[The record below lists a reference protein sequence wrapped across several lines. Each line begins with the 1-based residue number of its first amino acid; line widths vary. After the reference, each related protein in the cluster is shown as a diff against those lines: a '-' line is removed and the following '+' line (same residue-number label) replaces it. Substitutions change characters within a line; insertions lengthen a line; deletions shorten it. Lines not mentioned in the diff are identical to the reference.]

1 MTRTGKLPVPILDI
15 AVAATSMVAI
25 IVSFSMWVTNAPGLS
40 VGGRSISEI
49 SLLVALAAAVP
60 LIWRIAKRIARFEM
74 TADLLAAVSI
84 VAAVLLGEYLAG
96 TIVVLMLSGGEALE
110 ALAVRKASFAL
121 DALAKRLPS
130 AAHLRGGGDVR
141 IEDVEVGDDVL
152 INPYEIC
159 PVDGVVIEGR
169 STMNEAYL
177 TGEPFVLPKAVGSM
191 VLSGAVNGEGLLT
204 VKAEKLAS
212 DSRYSRIMEV
222 MRDAEEKRPQIRRL
236 GDRIGAIYTVVIM
249 AIAIAAWIITGTPE
263 RFLSI
268 IVVAT
273 PCPLIIGIPIAVIG
287 SVSLAARRGII
298 IKDPAILEKLD
309 SCRVAIFDKTGT
321 LTYGEPN
328 LVSIETAGTFSRD
341 DVLRLVASLEKYS
354 RHPLARPIIAAAKE
368 KGLELL
374 EASEL
379 SERPGTGL
387 TGMIGE
393 AKIQVT
399 SRNLLMREQPAI
411 VADLP
416 ESVGGLECAVLID
429 GCFAALF
436 RFRDSP
442 RTEGGSFVRHLRPR
456 HGFERILLA
465 SGDRL
470 SEVEYL
476 AHNVGIAEIF
486 ASQTPEQKLELVR
499 RETEKAD
506 TVFMG
511 DGIND
516 APALTAAT
524 VGIAFGQAS
533 DVTSEAASAVIL
545 DNSLRRVDEL
555 LHIGRRMRTIAL
567 QTAIGGI
574 TLSLVGVGFAAGGLL
589 SPVAGAITQEII
601 DLVAILNALRATF
614 APRVLS
620 DLEPSVNARVD
631 GMAPNIIGTSY
642 R

>member
-1 MTRTGKLPVPILDI
+1 
-15 AVAATSMVAI
+15 
-25 IVSFSMWVTNAPGLS
+25 
-40 VGGRSISEI
+40 
-49 SLLVALAAAVP
+49 
-60 LIWRIAKRIARFEM
+60 
-74 TADLLAAVSI
+74 
-84 VAAVLLGEYLAG
+84 
-96 TIVVLMLSGGEALE
+96 
-110 ALAVRKASFAL
+110 
-121 DALAKRLPS
+121 
-130 AAHLRGGGDVR
+130 
-141 IEDVEVGDDVL
+141 
-152 INPYEIC
+152 
-159 PVDGVVIEGR
+159 
-169 STMNEAYL
+169 
-177 TGEPFVLPKAVGSM
+177 M

-387 TGMIGE
+387 TGIVGE

>member
-1 MTRTGKLPVPILDI
+1 MLDLVI
-15 AVAATSMVAI
+15 AAISMVAL
-25 IVSFSMWVTNAPGLS
+25 VVNFSIWVTNARGPS
-40 VGGRSISEI
+40 SGGRTISEI
-49 SLLVALAAAVP
+49 SLFVALGFAIP
-60 LIWRIAKRIARFEM
+60 LIWRILKKIARFEM
-74 TADLLAAVSI
+74 TADLLAGVSI

-110 ALAVRKASFAL
+110 AFAVRKASFAL

-130 AAHLRGGGDVR
+130 AAHLRGGRDVP
-141 IEDVEVGDDVL
+141 IAEVKVGDEVL
-152 INPYEIC
+152 INPHEIC
-159 PVDGVVIEGR
+159 PVDGVVVEGR

-177 TGEPFVLPKAVGSM
+177 TGEPFVLPKAAGST

-204 VKAEKLAS
+204 VKAEKLS
-212 DSRYSRIMEV
+212 LDSRYSRIMDV

-236 GDRIGAIYTVVIM
+236 GDQIGAIYTIVIM
-249 AIAIAAWIITGTPE
+249 AVAIAVWMITGTAD

-328 LVSIETAGTFSRD
+328 LVSIEPAGDFSSD
-341 DVLRLVASLEKYS
+341 YVLRLVASLEKYS
-354 RHPLARPIIAAAKE
+354 RHPLAGPIIAAAKK
-368 KGLELL
+368 KGFELSD
-374 EASEL
+374 ASEL

-387 TGMIGE
+387 TGLVDQV
-393 AKIQVT
+393 KIQVT
-399 SRNLLMREQPAI
+399 SRKVLIQEQP
-411 VADLP
+411 DLIASLP
-416 ESVGGLECAVLID
+416 DSIGGLECAVLMD
-429 GCFAALF
+429 GRFAALF

-442 RTEGGSFVRHLRPR
+442 RTEGGSFVRHLRPK
-456 HGFERILLA
+456 HGFDRILLV
-465 SGDRL
+465 SGDRP

-476 AHNVGIAEIF
+476 AHNVGITEIF

-499 RETEKAD
+499 HETEMAD

-545 DNSLRRVDEL
+545 DNSLYRVDEL

-567 QTAIGGI
+567 QTAVGGI
-574 TLSLVGVGFAAGGLL
+574 TLSLAGVGFAAAGLL
-589 SPVAGAITQEII
+589 SPVAGAITQEVI
-601 DLVAILNALRATF
+601 DVLAILNALRAIL

-620 DLEPSVNARVD
+620 DV
-631 GMAPNIIGTSY
+631 G
-642 R
+642 

>member
-1 MTRTGKLPVPILDI
+1 
-15 AVAATSMVAI
+15 
-25 IVSFSMWVTNAPGLS
+25 
-40 VGGRSISEI
+40 
-49 SLLVALAAAVP
+49 
-60 LIWRIAKRIARFEM
+60 
-74 TADLLAAVSI
+74 
-84 VAAVLLGEYLAG
+84 
-96 TIVVLMLSGGEALE
+96 
-110 ALAVRKASFAL
+110 
-121 DALAKRLPS
+121 
-130 AAHLRGGGDVR
+130 
-141 IEDVEVGDDVL
+141 
-152 INPYEIC
+152 
-159 PVDGVVIEGR
+159 
-169 STMNEAYL
+169 
-177 TGEPFVLPKAVGSM
+177 
-191 VLSGAVNGEGLLT
+191 
-204 VKAEKLAS
+204 
-212 DSRYSRIMEV
+212 
-222 MRDAEEKRPQIRRL
+222 
-236 GDRIGAIYTVVIM
+236 
-249 AIAIAAWIITGTPE
+249 
-263 RFLSI
+263 
-268 IVVAT
+268 
-273 PCPLIIGIPIAVIG
+273 
-287 SVSLAARRGII
+287 
-298 IKDPAILEKLD
+298 
-309 SCRVAIFDKTGT
+309 
-321 LTYGEPN
+321 
-328 LVSIETAGTFSRD
+328 
-341 DVLRLVASLEKYS
+341 LVASLEKYS

-387 TGMIGE
+387 TGIVGE